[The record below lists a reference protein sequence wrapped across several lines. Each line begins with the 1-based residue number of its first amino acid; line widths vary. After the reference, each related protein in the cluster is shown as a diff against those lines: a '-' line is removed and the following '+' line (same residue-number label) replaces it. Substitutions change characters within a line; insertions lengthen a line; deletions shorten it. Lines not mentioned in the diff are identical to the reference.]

1 MALGCR
7 HGLLPGMIESAL
19 RHRIEAIVGGIP
31 IASDAA
37 GQVRGIP
44 GAYVLLIELAE
55 PLRFERPALGC
66 AVMEGALAYVGS
78 ARGGGGIGARLAR
91 HFRLDKP
98 VRWHVDELTNRA
110 AAMAALAVPEGSECD
125 LATRLLAS
133 GLFEPAMRGFGSSDC
148 RGCLSHLFRP
158 A

>member
-1 MALGCR
+1 
-7 HGLLPGMIESAL
+7 MIESAL
-19 RHRIEAIVGGIP
+19 LHRIEAIVGGIL
-31 IASDAA
+31 IASDTA

-55 PLRFERPALGC
+55 PLRFERPALGS
-66 AVMEGALAYVGS
+66 AVLEGTLAYVGS
-78 ARGGGGIGARLAR
+78 ACGGGGIGARLAR
-91 HFRLDKP
+91 HFRPDKP

-110 AAMAALAVPEGSECD
+110 VSMAALAVPQGGECD
-125 LATRLLAS
+125 LAAGLLAS
-133 GLFEPAMRGFGSSDC
+133 GQFKPAMRGFGSSDC